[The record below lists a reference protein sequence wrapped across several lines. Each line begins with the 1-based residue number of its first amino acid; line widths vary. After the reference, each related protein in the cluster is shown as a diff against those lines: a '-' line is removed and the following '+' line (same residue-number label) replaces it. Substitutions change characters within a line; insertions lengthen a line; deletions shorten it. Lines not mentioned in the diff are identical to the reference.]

1 MPGPGGGRGLRLA
14 RDWIHDAPML
24 DLSQAWSVFP
34 VLETERL
41 ILRALRPD
49 DAPDHFALWSD
60 PVVMAAHGSP
70 PYTDLAQSEDFI
82 QRQTGYFAAHEGIRW
97 AVTRRGQDRL
107 IGTCGYHHLSR
118 QHHRAE
124 IGYEL
129 ERASWRQGIMLEALR
144 AVLRHGFLDM
154 GLHRVE
160 ATIDPD
166 NDASAGLLRR
176 LGFTYEAC
184 LRERFR
190 YDDGRFADDWYFSL
204 LAHEF
209 RA

>member
-1 MPGPGGGRGLRLA
+1 
-14 RDWIHDAPML
+14 ML
-24 DLSQAWSVFP
+24 DLSQAWREFP

-41 ILRALRPD
+41 ILRPLRPG
-49 DAPDHFALWSD
+49 DAADHFALWSD
-60 PVVMAAHGSP
+60 PIVMALHGSP
-70 PYTDLAQSEDFI
+70 PYTDLGQSEDLI
-82 QRQTGYFAAHEGIRW
+82 QRYTGYFAAHEAIRW

-107 IGTCGYHHLSR
+107 IGTCGYHHLSL

-124 IGYEL
+124 LGFEL
-129 ERASWRQGIMLEALR
+129 ERASWRQGIMFEALR

-154 GLHRVE
+154 RLHRVE
-160 ATIDPD
+160 ATIDPQ

-176 LGFTYEAC
+176 LGFTHEAS

-190 YDDGRFADDWYFSL
+190 FDDGRFADDWFLSL

>member
-1 MPGPGGGRGLRLA
+1 
-14 RDWIHDAPML
+14 ML
-24 DLSQAWSVFP
+24 DLSQAWRVFP

-60 PVVMAAHGSP
+60 PVVMAAHGAL
-70 PYTDLAQSEDFI
+70 PYTDVAQSEDFI
-82 QRQTGYFAAHEGIRW
+82 RRYTRDFAGLAAIRW
-97 AVTRRGQDRL
+97 VVTRRGQDRL
-107 IGTCGYHHLSR
+107 IGTCGYHDLST
-118 QHHRAE
+118 QHHRSE

-129 ERASWRQGIMLEALR
+129 ERACWRQGIMFEALR

-154 GLHRVE
+154 RLHRVE
-160 ATIDPD
+160 AVIDPQ

-184 LRERFR
+184 LRERFHAN
-190 YDDGRFADDWYFSL
+190 GRFSDDWYFSL
-204 LAHEF
+204 LAHELG
-209 RA
+209 A